1 LVYTLGVKLSH
12 LAFFLLFVSLAA
24 PAQTRKVSPKD
35 LPPSAFK
42 LIAVTVTGNHRY
54 SSQEITELA
63 GLKLGQTVNDG
74 DFKAATQHLGD
85 SGAFTDV
92 GYSFKYES
100 AGTRLTLQV
109 TETDKLVPA
118 RFDNIVWFPDEELIH
133 KLDERVPL
141 FHGRLPLAGNLPD
154 QVSEALQALM
164 VERNVQGRI
173 EYLRSGSENGPL
185 DSIVYSIS
193 GLNIHIRDI
202 EFAGAAPAE
211 VAALQAA
218 AKSMIGAEYH
228 RITLRV
234 QQDKNLLPVYL
245 GRGYLKASFGDSQ
258 AKVIEETPKDTQ
270 VDVTFPVT
278 PGLQYKLADI
288 QISGAKV
295 FPAERLRGMIRLQT
309 SQPANALQLDEDLQ
323 AFKKLYGSKGYM
335 AAAIHP
341 VPEMDDAQA
350 TVKYQIDIAEG
361 DVYKMGDLTIEGLD
375 SRTTSRL
382 QEDWKLRGGDPYDG
396 NYLHQFLNDTAE
408 ELSGMG
414 QWNITTHESLD
425 EKDKMV
431 DVTVRYDPKAR
442 P

>member
-1 LVYTLGVKLSH
+1 VKLFH
-12 LAFFLLFVSLAA
+12 VAFCFLLLTLAA
-24 PAQTRKVSPKD
+24 PAQTRKLTPKD

-42 LIAVTVTGNHRY
+42 LIALTVTGNHRY
-54 SSQEITELA
+54 SPQEITELA

-118 RFDNIVWFPDEELIH
+118 RFDNIVWFSDEELIH

-154 QVSEALQALM
+154 QVSEALQALTI
-164 VERNVQGRI
+164 ERNVQGRI
-173 EYLRSGSENGPL
+173 EYLRASVENGPI

-193 GLNIHIRDI
+193 GPNIRIRNI
-202 EFAGAAPAE
+202 EFMGAAPAE
-211 VAALQAA
+211 LGALQAA
-218 AKSMIGAEYH
+218 AKGMLGAEYQ
-228 RITLRV
+228 RIFLRI
-234 QQDKNLLPVYL
+234 QEDKNLLPVYL
-245 GRGYLKASFGDSQ
+245 GRGYLKASFGESQ
-258 AKVIEETPKDTQ
+258 AKVVEENPKQTQ

-278 PGLQYKLADI
+278 PGLQYKVADV
-288 QISGAKV
+288 QLSGAKV
-295 FPAERLRGMIRLQT
+295 FPANRLRGMIRLQT
-309 SQPANALQLDEDLQ
+309 GQAANALQLDEDLQ
-323 AFKKLYGSKGYM
+323 ALKKLYGTKGYM

-341 VPEMDDAQA
+341 APEMDDAQS
-350 TVKYQIDIAEG
+350 TVKYRIEIAEG

-382 QEDWKLRGGDPYDG
+382 QEDWKLRGGDAYDAS
-396 NYLHQFLNDTAE
+396 YFHHFLDDTAQ

-414 QWNITTHESLD
+414 PWNITIHESLD
-425 EKDKMV
+425 EKDKVV
-431 DVTVRYDPKAR
+431 DVTVRYDPKPR